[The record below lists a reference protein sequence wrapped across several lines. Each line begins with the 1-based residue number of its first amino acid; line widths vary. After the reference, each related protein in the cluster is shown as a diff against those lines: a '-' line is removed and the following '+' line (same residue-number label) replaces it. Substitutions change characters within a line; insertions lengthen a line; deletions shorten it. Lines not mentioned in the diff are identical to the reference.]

1 MSKLEITNLLIQ
13 ALIAVGTI
21 GAVILSLIFSY
32 AVNKKLKIETNAS
45 FSLMTGSQE
54 KVHFPLSNK
63 ALLKDIIEDIIMK
76 EQRESVQL
84 QLIHALDTDLDP

>member
-1 MSKLEITNLLIQ
+1 MENIVVWV
-13 ALIAVGTI
+13 AD
-21 GAVILSLIFSY
+21 
-32 AVNKKLKIETNAS
+32 NKI
-45 FSLMTGSQE
+45 
-54 KVHFPLSNK
+54 NK